1 MNHRLVS
8 IVAAAAVTLASAP
21 SLYSQAK
28 LETKSGL
35 YRIEGVV
42 LSIDREKAVISVK
55 QAGSRNISWPVVY
68 TPQTSFTAGN
78 EDAALDAVRVGSQVI
93 CLGKYEE
100 PQAKTRMTAVRIEVR
115 RR

>member
-1 MNHRLVS
+1 MNHRL
-8 IVAAAAVTLASAP
+8 IGIMAAAVVTLASAP

-28 LETKSGL
+28 VETKSGL

-42 LSIDREKAVISVK
+42 LSINTEKAVISVK
-55 QAGSRNISWPVVY
+55 QAGSRNVSWPVAY

-78 EDAALDAVRVGSQVI
+78 DDATLDAVRVGSQVI
-93 CLGKYEE
+93 CLGKYDD
-100 PQAKTRMTAVRIEVR
+100 PQAKMRMSAVRIEVR